1 MRFNEDLS
9 LRPAWLPP
17 CGAQPRLAFADWW
30 DRPAGVASG
39 PAAAAPP
46 AQAQQ
51 PATEPVG
58 GAGAGAAAAAQRSWW
73 RVTKVAESPTAAG
86 LRAAQVASLRGR
98 QLLPEL
104 VAATISGQ
112 ATAATAGGDHV
123 LGAAR
128 QLASMH
134 GVQPDTVQDAVAAA
148 FAAVQAASSH
158 PDAEGGGGSGG
169 SATAQAPLLR
179 LLGLLDVAIF
189 AADDAA
195 RRLHGETPSD
205 GDRAETPKA
214 AAACRSEAAQ
224 QFPAR
229 LEALQVLV

>member
-1 MRFNEDLS
+1 MHLINCKTIRCGCAQGMRFNEDLS

-17 CGAQPRLAFADWW
+17 CGAQPRLALADWW
-30 DRPAGVASG
+30 DRPAGIASG
-39 PAAAAPP
+39 
-46 AQAQQ
+46 
-51 PATEPVG
+51 T
-58 GAGAGAAAAAQRSWW
+58 AAAAQRSWW
-73 RVTKVAESPTAAG
+73 RVTKAAESLTAAG
-86 LRAAQVASLRGR
+86 LRAAQAASLRGR

-128 QLASMH
+128 QLASIH

-148 FAAVQAASSH
+148 FAAEQAASSQ

-169 SATAQAPLLR
+169 GATAQAPLLR

-195 RRLHGETPSD
+195 RRLHGEMPSD

-229 LEALQVLV
+229 LRALQVLV